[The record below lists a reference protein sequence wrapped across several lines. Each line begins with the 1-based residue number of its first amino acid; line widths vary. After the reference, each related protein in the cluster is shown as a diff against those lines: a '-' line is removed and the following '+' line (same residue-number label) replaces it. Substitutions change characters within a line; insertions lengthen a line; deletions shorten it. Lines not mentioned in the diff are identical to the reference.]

1 MKIVELLVV
10 ALAAASCATTVHR
23 GTADTAP
30 LPGHTDRMIVEVTS
44 GEVLGYRSVLKDLQ
58 SVRHIYVG
66 ERHAVPGYQ
75 ETQLEVLRLIHRS
88 GTEVGVGIEWL
99 PMESQPIIDAFIARD
114 INEPEFVKRVRW
126 RHMWGHNYEAYSPIF
141 RYARQH
147 NIPIWALGAPHGL
160 ARAVGRRGVRGL
172 PPKWRAQLTPL
183 DTKNRAH
190 RQFFEAMMSAVA
202 HAHGGHHQPKPHH
215 RTKKHHHHPKTQPGA
230 HTRVESM
237 MDRYYDAQV
246 LRDEYMAKNLAE
258 RLDEKAHSKRVA
270 LVFAGVGHTDF
281 ALGIPLR
288 AAKILHSPFRIIL
301 PVQNGSMEKHASSL
315 RNRPY
320 PQRRADYLWEAP
332 KHRPN
337 LAVSE
342 QRTTR

>member
-1 MKIVELLVV
+1 MKIVELLAV
-10 ALAAASCATTVHR
+10 ALATASCATTVHR

-147 NIPIWALGAPHGL
+147 NIPIWALGA
-160 ARAVGRRGVRGL
+160 
-172 PPKWRAQLTPL
+172 
-183 DTKNRAH
+183 
-190 RQFFEAMMSAVA
+190 
-202 HAHGGHHQPKPHH
+202 
-215 RTKKHHHHPKTQPGA
+215 
-230 HTRVESM
+230 
-237 MDRYYDAQV
+237 
-246 LRDEYMAKNLAE
+246 
-258 RLDEKAHSKRVA
+258 
-270 LVFAGVGHTDF
+270 
-281 ALGIPLR
+281 
-288 AAKILHSPFRIIL
+288 
-301 PVQNGSMEKHASSL
+301 
-315 RNRPY
+315 
-320 PQRRADYLWEAP
+320 
-332 KHRPN
+332 
-337 LAVSE
+337 
-342 QRTTR
+342 